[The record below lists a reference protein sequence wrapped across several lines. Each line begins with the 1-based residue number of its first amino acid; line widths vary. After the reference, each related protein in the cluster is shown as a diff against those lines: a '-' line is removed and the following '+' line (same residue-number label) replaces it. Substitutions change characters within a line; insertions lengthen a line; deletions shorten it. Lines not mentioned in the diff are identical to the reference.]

1 VPEGWVFALG
11 VSGVVAEKTGAAQVL
26 YNRASLS
33 VRSLVD
39 AWNAAG
45 EGDQVYLARILASSP
60 DAPSRL
66 RAAVAAGYGD
76 FTAAE
81 LEQRLSHFEAE
92 DALIDSAAK
101 ALAVGDLDAFG
112 ESVARSQEW
121 TESMLGNQVP
131 ETILLAQAA
140 RHHGAAA
147 ASAFGAGFGG
157 CVWALVRSD
166 GAADFLQAWAG
177 AFHGRFPRRIGASH
191 FFTSPAGPA
200 AFELNGTE

>member
-1 VPEGWVFALG
+1 MGEP
-11 VSGVVAEKTGAAQVL
+11 
-26 YNRASLS
+26 
-33 VRSLVD
+33 VRSQLSSSEPAPLVARMD
-39 AWNAAG
+39 A
-45 EGDQVYLARILASSP
+45 DDI
-60 DAPSRL
+60 APPER
-66 RAAVAAGYGD
+66 
-76 FTAAE
+76 
-81 LEQRLSHFEAE
+81 
-92 DALIDSAAK
+92 
-101 ALAVGDLDAFG
+101 LAVQKAWMDAH
-112 ESVARSQEW
+112 
-121 TESMLGNQVP
+121 P

-177 AFHGRFPRRIGASH
+177 AFHERFPRRIGASH